1 VTAQAPAL
9 DVEARLL
16 RANALLKGHFQLT
29 SGRHS
34 DRYVQCALLLA
45 LPREAEAVCAAL
57 ADRLADCRPD
67 VVVGPALGGVI
78 VAHEVA
84 RRLGTPAF
92 FAERKD
98 GVMTLRR
105 GFAIKPGQRIVVVE
119 DVVTTGGSVKE
130 VVALMREAGGDV
142 VGLGSLVCRA
152 KASPFDIRYEAL
164 LQLPIESWDSA
175 ECPLCK
181 QGSVAIKPGS
191 RPGSAVSGS
200 AASGASASGGA

>member
-1 VTAQAPAL
+1 MTPAVAAFDL
-9 DVEARLL
+9 ESRLV

-45 LPREAEAVCAAL
+45 QPQEAEAACSAL
-57 ADRLADCRPD
+57 ADRLADTRPEL
-67 VVVGPALGGVI
+67 VIGPALGGVI

-84 RRLGTPAF
+84 RRLGTPCF

-98 GVMTLRR
+98 GPMTLRR
-105 GFAIKPGQRIVVVE
+105 GFAVKPGARVVVVE
-119 DVVTTGGSVKE
+119 DVVTTGGSVQE
-130 VVALMREAGGDV
+130 VADLVAAAGGQV

-152 KASPFDIRYEAL
+152 KASPFGLRYEAL
-164 LQLPIESWDSA
+164 LHLPIESWEPA
-175 ECPLCK
+175 ACPLCK

-191 RPGSAVSGS
+191 RPGA
-200 AASGASASGGA
+200 

>member
-1 VTAQAPAL
+1 APARPGRRRSEARGRRRQVTSSAPAML
-9 DVEARLL
+9 DVEQRLV

-67 VVVGPALGGVI
+67 IVLGPALGGVI

-84 RRLGTPAF
+84 RRLGTPSF

-98 GVMTLRR
+98 
-105 GFAIKPGQRIVVVE
+105 
-119 DVVTTGGSVKE
+119 
-130 VVALMREAGGDV
+130 
-142 VGLGSLVCRA
+142 
-152 KASPFDIRYEAL
+152 
-164 LQLPIESWDSA
+164 
-175 ECPLCK
+175 
-181 QGSVAIKPGS
+181 
-191 RPGSAVSGS
+191 
-200 AASGASASGGA
+200 

>member
-1 VTAQAPAL
+1 MSATATATFDLKPRLEQA
-9 DVEARLL
+9 R
-16 RANALLKGHFQLT
+16 ALLTGHFQLT

-34 DRYVQCALLLA
+34 DRYVQCALFLA
-45 LPREAEAVCAAL
+45 QPREAEAACAAL
-57 ADRLADCRPD
+57 ADRLADTRPD
-67 VVVGPALGGVI
+67 LVIGPALGGVI

-84 RRLGTPAF
+84 RRLGRPCF

-105 GFAIKPGQRIVVVE
+105 GFRIEPGQRVVVVE

-130 VVALMREAGGDV
+130 VIAIVEAAGGIV

-152 KASPFDIRYEAL
+152 AQSPFAGRYEAL
-164 LQLPIESWDSA
+164 LQLVIESWEPA
-175 ECPLCK
+175 ECPLCR

-191 RPGSAVSGS
+191 RPGQ
-200 AASGASASGGA
+200 

>member
-1 VTAQAPAL
+1 VTSTAPAML
-9 DVEARLL
+9 DVEQRLM

-57 ADRLADCRPD
+57 ADRLADAKPD

-84 RRLGTPAF
+84 RRLGTPSF

-105 GFAIKPGQRIVVVE
+105 GFVVKPGQRIVVVE

-130 VVALMREAGGDV
+130 VVAILRAAGGNV
-142 VGLGSLVCRA
+142 AALGSLVCRSA
-152 KASPFDIRYEAL
+152 TSPFDMRYEAL
-164 LQLPIESWDSA
+164 LNLPIESWDA
-175 ECPLCK
+175 ADCPLCK
-181 QGSVAIKPGS
+181 SGSTAIKPGS
-191 RPGSAVSGS
+191 RPGA
-200 AASGASASGGA
+200 

>member
-1 VTAQAPAL
+1 MTSSAPAML
-9 DVEARLL
+9 DVEQRLV

-57 ADRLADCRPD
+57 GDRLADCKPD
-67 VVVGPALGGVI
+67 LVVGPALGGVI

-84 RRLGTPAF
+84 RRLGTPSF

-98 GVMTLRR
+98 GVMSLRR
-105 GFAIKPGQRIVVVE
+105 GFSIKPGQRIVVVE

-130 VVALMREAGGDV
+130 VVSILRAAGGNV
-142 VGLGSLVCRA
+142 VGLGSLVCRSA
-152 KASPFDIRYEAL
+152 TSPFDMRYEAL
-164 LQLPIESWDSA
+164 LKLPIESWEADQ
-175 ECPLCK
+175 CPLCK
-181 QGSVAIKPGS
+181 AGGTAIKPGS
-191 RPGSAVSGS
+191 RPGA
-200 AASGASASGGA
+200 